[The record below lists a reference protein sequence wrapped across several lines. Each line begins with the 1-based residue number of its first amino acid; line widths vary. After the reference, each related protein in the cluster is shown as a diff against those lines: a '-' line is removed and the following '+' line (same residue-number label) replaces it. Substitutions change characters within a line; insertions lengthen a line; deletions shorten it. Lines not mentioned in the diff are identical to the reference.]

1 MKAWAGF
8 YEIFCVFA
16 RFAAKWS
23 GFASGPR
30 EFVGVNFMRLGDK
43 IFLTLSNTLCIIHSI
58 ENKKISKHILEVR
71 HGIH

>member
-1 MKAWAGF
+1 MKALAGSS
-8 YEIFCVFA
+8 EISCVFA
-16 RFAAKWS
+16 RFATKWS
-23 GFASGPR
+23 GFASGPP
-30 EFVGVNFMRLGDK
+30 EFAGVNFMRLSDK